1 LPERA
6 GSSGAIALL
15 AALAALG
22 AGAGASAASPVA
34 GARNVLIFVADGL
47 RPGSVTA
54 EDAPALYALRAHG
67 TSFPDSHA
75 LFPTFTTPNA
85 AALATGHYLG
95 DTGDFG
101 NSLYAGYRL
110 FEHGEFGRQIDGS
123 TPFIE
128 NDLALGDLDGH
139 YGGNFLGEDSL
150 LALARAQGYSTAAI
164 GKLGPVAIQDVGE
177 LAPRKGAFAVP
188 HTIVI
193 DDATGG
199 EAPPLDP
206 MLELAFDSAGLAHAA
221 PPRLQSPGD
230 SRTPGTH
237 VANWAQQSWFL
248 DVATKVV
255 LPLFGQRQ
263 VPFALVYWSR
273 DPDGTQHNQ
282 GDSLNTLAPGI
293 NGSTSRAAVRHADQE
308 LRTLLEYLRTHGDLA
323 RRTDVFVV
331 SDHGYATISKRDLDS
346 QGHATASP
354 AAQAHYPDVP
364 EGFLPPGFLALDL
377 AALLHEPLFD
387 PDDRYQPVAP
397 GAHPRAGNGVIGG
410 SGGAAGASDADVIVA
425 ANGGSDLLYLPHA
438 QAPQVQR
445 VVALLAAL
453 DYVGALFV
461 EDRFGSLPG
470 ALPLSSIA
478 LEGSARLPEPT
489 IVVSF
494 RSFLP
499 DIAAGLADD
508 PLQHAVLIADTPLQQ
523 GQGMHGGFGRDN
535 TYNFMAALGPD
546 FRAGFQDPLPVSNAD
561 VAPTLERLLHL
572 QARPRGRLVGRVLEE
587 ALRTGKPASGSAQ
600 HCVAI
605 SQPAADGRVT
615 VLDYQRFEGR
625 LYPDSAQFRPGGPGD
640 VSTCPREQRRSHA
653 GGVIEDAST
662 AW

>member
-1 LPERA
+1 LPEPAAR
-6 GSSGAIALL
+6 GGAIALL

-22 AGAGASAASPVA
+22 ALAGARAATPA
-34 GARNVLIFVADGL
+34 AEPRNVLIFVADGL

-67 TSFPDSHA
+67 TSFPNSHA

-101 NSLYAGYRL
+101 NSLYTGYRL
-110 FEHGEFGRQIDGS
+110 FEHGEFGRQIEGS

-128 NDLALGDLDGH
+128 SDVAIGDLDGH
-139 YGGNFLGEDSL
+139 FGGNFLGEDSL
-150 LALARAQGYSTAAI
+150 LAMARERGYSTAAI
-164 GKLGPVAIQDVGE
+164 GKLGPVALQDVSE
-177 LAPRKGAFAVP
+177 LAPRKGAFEVP
-188 HTIVI
+188 RTIVI

-199 EAPPLDP
+199 EAPPLGP
-206 MLELAFDSAGLAHAA
+206 ALELAFDSAGLSHAA
-221 PPRLQSPGD
+221 PPRMQSAGD

-248 DVATKVV
+248 DVATNVV

-263 VPFALVYWSR
+263 APFALVYWSR

-282 GDSLNTLAPGI
+282 GDSLNALSPGI
-293 NGSTSRAAVRHADQE
+293 NGPTSRAAVRHADQE
-308 LRTLLEYLRTHGDLA
+308 LRTLLEYLRTHANLA

-331 SDHGYATISKRDLDS
+331 SDHGYATISKRDLDA
-346 QGHATASP
+346 QGHGTDSP
-354 AAQAHYPDVP
+354 AALAHYPDVP

-377 AALLHEPLFD
+377 AQLLHEPLFD
-387 PDDRYQPVAP
+387 PDNRYQPVAP

-410 SGGAAGASDADVIVA
+410 TAGDSAARNADVIVA
-425 ANGGSDLLYLPHA
+425 ANGGSDLLYLPNA
-438 QAPQVQR
+438 QGPQVQR
-445 VVALLAAL
+445 VLALLAGL

-461 EDRFGSLPG
+461 DDRFGPLPG

-478 LEGSARLPEPT
+478 LEGAARLPVPT

-494 RSFLP
+494 RTFLP
-499 DIAAGLADD
+499 EFAGGLADD

-535 TYNFMAALGPD
+535 TFNFMAALGPD
-546 FRAGFQDPLPVSNAD
+546 FRAGFQDMLPVSNAD

-572 QARPRGRLVGRVLEE
+572 QPHPHGKLVGRVLEE
-587 ALRTGKPASGSAQ
+587 ALRTGRPVSGSAQ
-600 HCVAI
+600 HCVAV
-605 SQPAADGRVT
+605 SAPAADGRIT

-625 LYPDSAQFRPGGPGD
+625 VYADSAQFRPGGPGD
-640 VSTCPREQRRSHA
+640 VSSCP
-653 GGVIEDAST
+653 
-662 AW
+662 

>member
-1 LPERA
+1 MPER
-6 GSSGAIALL
+6 SPIRCAIALL
-15 AALAALG
+15 AAGAALGVLAG
-22 AGAGASAASPVA
+22 AGAGAATPAASP
-34 GARNVLIFVADGL
+34 RNVLIYVADGL

-54 EDAPALYALRAHG
+54 EDAPALYALRTHG
-67 TSFPDSHA
+67 TSFPNSHA

-110 FEHGEFGRQIDGS
+110 FEHGEFGRHIAGS

-128 NDLALGDLDGH
+128 NDLVLADLDGH
-139 YGGNFLGEDSL
+139 YGGNFLGEYSL
-150 LALARAQGYSTAAI
+150 LELARALGYSTAAI

-177 LAPRKGAFAVP
+177 LAPRKGEFAVP
-188 HTIVI
+188 RTIVV
-193 DDATGG
+193 DDATGS
-199 EAPPLDP
+199 EAPPLGLE
-206 MLELAFDSAGLAHAA
+206 LELAFDSAGLSHAA
-221 PPRLQSPGD
+221 PPRLQSAGD

-263 VPFALVYWSR
+263 APFALVYWSR

-293 NGSTSRAAVRHADQE
+293 NGPTSRAAVRHADEE
-308 LRTLLEYLRTHGDLA
+308 LRTLLEYLRTHADLA
-323 RRTDVFVV
+323 RRTDVIVV
-331 SDHGYATISKRDLDS
+331 SDHGHATISKRDLDA
-346 QGHATASP
+346 QGHATTSP
-354 AAQAHYPDVP
+354 AALAHYPDVP

-387 PDDRYQPVAP
+387 PDNQYQAVAP
-397 GAHPRAGNGVIGG
+397 GAHPRAGNAVIGG
-410 SGGAAGASDADVIVA
+410 NGGASGVDDADVIVA

-438 QAPQVQR
+438 QGPQVR
-445 VVALLAAL
+445 HVLELLAGL

-461 EDRFGSLPG
+461 DDRFGPLPG

-478 LEGSARLPEPT
+478 LQGGARLPVPA

-499 DIAAGLADD
+499 DMAGGLGDD
-508 PLQHAVLIADTPLQQ
+508 PLQHAVLVADTPLQQ

-535 TYNFMAALGPD
+535 TFNFMAALGPD
-546 FRAGFQDPLPVSNAD
+546 FRAGFQDMLPVSTAD
-561 VAPTLERLLHL
+561 VAPTLERLLKL
-572 QARPRGRLVGRVLEE
+572 RPRPRGQLVGRVLEE
-587 ALRTGKPASGSAQ
+587 ALRTGRPAAGLAQ
-600 HCVAI
+600 HCVAV
-605 SQPAADGRVT
+605 SAPAADGRVT

-625 LYPDSAQFRPGGPGD
+625 LYPDSAQLRPGSPGD
-640 VSTCPREQRRSHA
+640 RSACP
-653 GGVIEDAST
+653 
-662 AW
+662 